1 MVGDQ
6 ETVCCLEKLS
16 PGLTVFSSRSTV
28 SSNTVT
34 GTSVEIHVVSTR
46 LWTSSWTE
54 VKGSYFGLERTWR
67 SRVLRQAEE
76 KAQKQW

>member
-16 PGLTVFSSRSTV
+16 HGLLTVFSSRSTV

-34 GTSVEIHVVSTR
+34 GTSVAIHVVSMR
-46 LWTSSWTE
+46 LWKSSWTE
-54 VKGSYFGLERTWR
+54 VKGSYFGLERTW

-76 KAQKQW
+76 KA